1 MRITVESQISPTP
14 RTLQAASLFDLEVAG
29 FSRLSWDV
37 ELPLADQS
45 WNVGLI
51 TGPSGCGKSTIAR
64 RLFAEPERF
73 LWNSTLPPWPADRSV
88 IDGFPHALSAKDI
101 TGLLCA

>member
-1 MRITVESQISPTP
+1 MLLCTIAIRRVCVAFCPIERLTMRITVESPITPTP

-37 ELPLADQS
+37 DLPLADQP

-51 TGPSGCGKSTIAR
+51 TGPSGSGKSTIAR
-64 RLFAEPERF
+64 RLFADRDDYV
-73 LWNSTLPPWPADRSV
+73 WN
-88 IDGFPHALSAKDI
+88 IDIPS
-101 TGLLCA
+101 